1 MFLPAERAEPETVSL
16 DAQLLMRSALLEH
29 ITRTIPCV
37 LMILNRERQVVYK
50 NQRMQDLLASAPDKE
65 TIGKRMGEIIRC
77 IHACES
83 NGGCG
88 TSECC
93 RDCGAARAIS
103 QSQTRGTTIVNECS
117 IAAISGESYEFRV
130 WASPFRHENRDFT
143 IVSLVDI
150 RDEKRR
156 QVLEKTFFH
165 DVNNTLFV
173 IDGYSEILARGTDPE
188 KSSDFV
194 REISLASKRLIDEIA
209 SHRRLLQAE
218 KRELAL
224 NLSIVNS
231 TSLLDE
237 TLRLFA
243 GTDLCANRTLVIGE
257 GSDDT
262 DFFTDRDLL
271 RRVLQNMVKNALEAT
286 AQGQQVRLAF
296 KKTETG
302 LIFSVHNPGCM
313 PPSVRTQIFQ
323 RSFSTKGKGR
333 GIGTYSMKLFGENYL
348 KGKLWFTSTQDSG
361 TTFNISLPLTHPSLA
376 SA

>member
-50 NQRMQDLLASAPDKE
+50 NQRMQDLLVSAPDKE
-65 TIGKRMGEIIRC
+65 AIGKRMGEIIRC

-103 QSQTRGTTIVNECS
+103 QSQTCGTTVVNECS

-165 DVNNTLFV
+165 DINNTLFV
-173 IDGYSEILARGTDPE
+173 IDGYSEILARGADPA
-188 KSSDFV
+188 KTSDFI

-243 GTDLCANRTLVIGE
+243 GTELCATRTLVIGE
-257 GSDDT
+257 ASDDT

-286 AQGQQVRLAF
+286 AEGQQVSLAF
-296 KKTETG
+296 KKTQTG

-323 RSFSTKGKGR
+323 RSFSTKGRGR
-333 GIGTYSMKLFGENYL
+333 GIGTYSMKLLGENYL